1 MGLTGLDIS
10 KQYIAKLKTFVTND
24 MVPIYQRVIDETHC
38 PGPEDF
44 QSARTLTV
52 KNFLSVADK
61 RFLRATVAVISKQYI
76 AKLKTFVTNDMVPIY
91 QRVIDETFPMAQS
104 SAHGALVSTARDQ
117 RIFRA
122 LVP

>member
-24 MVPIYQRVIDETHC
+24 MVPIYH
-38 PGPEDF
+38 
-44 QSARTLTV
+44 
-52 KNFLSVADK
+52 
-61 RFLRATVAVISKQYI
+61 
-76 AKLKTFVTNDMVPIY
+76 
-91 QRVIDETFPMAQS
+91 
-104 SAHGALVSTARDQ
+104 Q